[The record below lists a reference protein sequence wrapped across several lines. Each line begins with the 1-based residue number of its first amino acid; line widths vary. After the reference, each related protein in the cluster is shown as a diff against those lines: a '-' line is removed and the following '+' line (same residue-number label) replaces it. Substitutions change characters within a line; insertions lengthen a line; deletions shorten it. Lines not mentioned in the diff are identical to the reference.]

1 MTAVSPPLVPVLMYH
16 QIADEVTTSD
26 KMAVAPEVFGEQMAY
41 LREAGFTSLTAGQ
54 LAEILARGGD
64 GLPARPVVLTFDDG
78 YGDFYDHALPLLKQN
93 GLTGTIFQTTG
104 WVGLSDTVKRMM
116 NWRELAEVAE
126 CGIEVGAHTYCHPQ
140 LDQLSDKDLHEELT
154 GPKHAIE
161 DKLGIEVPGLAYP
174 YGYSNAK
181 VRRIAR
187 ETGYTYAYS
196 VSNALTASGADAF
209 ALPRLTVERS
219 TTMADFARLVNGQDT
234 PALRKARV
242 LTRGYT
248 PVRRA
253 RAALAR
259 MTGRYAPVADESA
272 G

>member
-1 MTAVSPPLVPVLMYH
+1 MTAVSPLLVPVLMYH
-16 QIADEVTTSD
+16 EIADEATSPD

-41 LREAGFTSLTAGQ
+41 LREAGFTSLTAGE
-54 LAEILARGGD
+54 LAGILARGGT

-93 GLTGTIFQTTG
+93 ALTATIFQTTG
-104 WVGLSDTVKRMM
+104 WVGLTDKVKRMM

-126 CGIEVGAHTYCHPQ
+126 CGIEVGAHTYRHPQ
-140 LDQLSDKDLHEELT
+140 LDQVSDKDLHEELT
-154 GPKHAIE
+154 GPKHALE

-174 YGYSNAK
+174 YGYSNAR
-181 VRRIAR
+181 VREVAR

-196 VSNALTASGADAF
+196 VSNALTTGGANPF
-209 ALPRLTVERS
+209 ALPRLTVDRA
-219 TTMADFARLVNGQDT
+219 TTMAEFARLADGQDT

-242 LTRGYT
+242 LTTGYT

-253 RAALAR
+253 RAAVSR
-259 MTGRYAPVADESA
+259 ITGRYPDLSA